1 MGDFVSKLCSPL
13 ASGRGKI
20 ALKIALTSTLIGLP
34 SFTPPSLYE
43 TSLPSQIM
51 FLVSDG
57 ITSSRFGFTW
67 DGMSLMVLLQ

>member
-1 MGDFVSKLCSPL
+1 MGDFTNMLCSPL

-20 ALKIALTSTLIGLP
+20 ALKIAGKSSLIGLP
-34 SFTPPSLYE
+34 SITPPSLYE

-67 DGMSLMVLLQ
+67 DGMFLMVLSQ